1 MSKDQII
8 IKGAR
13 EHNLRNIDV
22 TIPRDK
28 LVVLTGV
35 SGSGKSSLAFDTL
48 FAEGQRRYVE
58 SLSSYARQFL
68 GQLEKPQVD
77 FIGGLSPAI
86 AIEQKSASKNPRSTV
101 GTVTEIYDYL
111 RVLFARVGVP
121 HCHQCGR
128 EIGSQTAEQMVDRV
142 RQMAPG
148 TRFMILAPVVSSRK
162 GEYRDIF
169 AEAKAEGFSRVRVDG
184 EVRDLHEEIKLN
196 KKVKHSIEIV
206 VDRLV
211 IPATDGVPV
220 GPEGDPPA
228 AMVGLAE
235 TPVAY
240 NPSTPWATAE
250 EPNADFLMR
259 LTGSIETALRLSE
272 GTVIIAIVGRPE
284 GEAAAGESEEWLMSE
299 DYACVS
305 CGISFMELTPAMFSF
320 NAPQGACPACAG
332 LGTRLEV
339 DPDLLVPNPALSM
352 HEGAVVY
359 WGELRKK
366 QDSWAYRALLSIA
379 RQYGFDLDTPWEELT
394 EKARNVVIQGSGK
407 ERIRF
412 TWDSG
417 NGRGEHWRPWE
428 GLSSE
433 ITRRFRQTG
442 SDGMQEHYRAYMSE
456 QPCLT
461 CHGAKL
467 RPESLAVTTG
477 ALSITDV
484 CALTIDQA
492 YAWACTLS
500 GETDRWYGQFD
511 QALVDSVIRKVVRL
525 DEYGLAVAGEVLKE
539 IRERLGFLLNVG
551 LHYLTLDRAAPSLS
565 GGEAQRIRLASQIGS
580 GLVGVMY
587 ILDEP
592 SIGLHQRDNHK
603 LIDTLIKLRDLGN
616 TVLVVEHDED
626 TMWASDW
633 IIDFGPRAGVNGGM
647 VVAAGT
653 PAEVAAN
660 GSLTGSY
667 LAGKLTIATPEQRRQ
682 PQGWL
687 KLHGAVHNNLRG
699 VDVDFPAGVMTAVTG
714 VSGSG
719 KSSLITETLFPALA
733 ARLNRAQMR
742 PGKHDSLEGLEQFDK
757 VISIDQQPIGR
768 TPRSNPATYVK
779 LFDLIR
785 DVFALSPEAKLRG
798 YGPGRFSFNVKGG
811 RCEACEGNGQ
821 KKIEMHFLADVW
833 VTCDVCKGK
842 RYNRETLQVKYKGKT
857 IAEVLDMDVQTAL
870 GFFENVP
877 RIKRIVQTLHDV
889 GLDYIKLGQSAT
901 TLSGGEAQRVKLAK
915 ELCRVATGRTI
926 YILDEPTT
934 GLHFADVQHLLA
946 VLHRLVDAGNSVLV
960 IEHNLDVI
968 KSCDW
973 VVDLGPEGGAGGGQV
988 LAKGTPEEVAAV
1000 EHSHTGR
1007 FLQEM
1012 LTRTRHAPVQVEAT
1026 GRYVPSVVED
1036 YCDPELPSLEDS
1048 IEEEEP
1054 ARAA

>member
-1 MSKDQII
+1 MAKDQIV

-111 RVLFARVGVP
+111 RVLFARIGIP

-128 EIGSQTAEQMVDRV
+128 QIGSQTAEQMVDRV
-142 RQMAPG
+142 RELAPG
-148 TRFMILAPVVSSRK
+148 TRFMVLAPVVSSRK
-162 GEYRDIF
+162 GEYKDIF
-169 AEAKAEGFSRVRVDG
+169 ADAKAEGFSRVRVDG
-184 EVRDLHEEIKLN
+184 EVRDLHDDIKLN
-196 KKVKHSIEIV
+196 KKVKHSIEVV

-211 IPATDGVPV
+211 MPEVGATGDE
-220 GPEGDPPA
+220 PEPLI
-228 AMVGLAE
+228 GLAE
-235 TPVAY
+235 TPAAY
-240 NPSTPWATAE
+240 AASTPWAENE
-250 EPNADFLMR
+250 EPDADFLMR
-259 LTGSIETALRLSE
+259 VTGSIETALRLSE
-272 GTVIIAIVGRPE
+272 GTVIISIVDSPAASD
-284 GEAAAGESEEWLMSE
+284 EAGTEPREWLMSE
-299 DYACVS
+299 EYACVA

-332 LGTRLEV
+332 LGTRLEI
-339 DPDLLVPNPALSM
+339 DPELLVPNPTLTL
-352 HEGAVVY
+352 HEGAVPY

-366 QDSWAYRALLSIA
+366 QDSWGYRALKNIA
-379 RQYGFDLDTPWEELT
+379 RHYGFDLDTPWEEIS
-394 EKARNVVIQGSGK
+394 ERGRNALIHGSGK
-407 ERIRF
+407 ERIRH
-412 TWDSG
+412 TWDNS
-417 NGRGEHWRPWE
+417 NGRGEYSRPWE
-428 GLSSE
+428 GLASE
-433 ITRRFRQTG
+433 IMRRFRQTG
-442 SDGMQEHYRAYMSE
+442 SDGAQEYYQSFMSE
-456 QPCLT
+456 QPCVT

-467 RPESLAVTTG
+467 RPESLAVTVGGMSVT
-477 ALSITDV
+477 AV

-492 YAWACTLS
+492 YAWSCRLS
-500 GETDRWYGQFD
+500 GESDRWYGQFD
-511 QALVDSVIRKVVRL
+511 QVKVDAVVGKVEQL
-525 DEYGLAVAGEVLKE
+525 DEYGLAVSGEVLKE

-551 LHYLTLDRAAPSLS
+551 LHYLTLDRSAPSLS

-592 SIGLHQRDNHK
+592 SIGLHQRDNRK

-633 IIDFGPRAGVNGGM
+633 LIDFGPRAGVHGGM
-647 VVAAGT
+647 VVAEGT
-653 PAEVAAN
+653 PEHVSQN
-660 GSLTGSY
+660 GSLTGAY
-667 LAGKLTIATPEQRRQ
+667 LSGRLTIATPDARRA
-682 PQGWL
+682 PKGWL
-687 KLHGAVHNNLRG
+687 QLAGAVQNNLRDI
-699 VDVDFPAGVMTAVTG
+699 DVSFPLGVMTAVTG

-733 ARLNRAQMR
+733 ARLNRAQLR
-742 PGKHDSLEGLEQFDK
+742 PGKHRALDGLEQLDK

-785 DVFALSPEAKLRG
+785 DVFAMTPEAKLRG

-842 RYNRETLQVKYKGKT
+842 RYNRETLQVKYKNKT
-857 IAEVLDMDVQTAL
+857 ISDVLDMDVETAL
-870 GFFENVP
+870 AYFENVP
-877 RIKRIVQTLHDV
+877 RIRRILQTLHDV

-934 GLHFADVQHLLA
+934 GLHFADVQHLLQ
-946 VLHRLVDAGNSVLV
+946 VLHRLVDAGNTVLV

-968 KSCDW
+968 KSADW
-973 VVDLGPEGGAGGGQV
+973 IVDLGPEGGAGGGNV
-988 LAKGTPEEVAAV
+988 LAEGTPEQISQAEA
-1000 EHSHTGR
+1000 SHTGR
-1007 FLQEM
+1007 FLQEI
-1012 LTRTRHAPVQVEAT
+1012 LEKTRQAPEQIEAR
-1026 GRYVPSVVED
+1026 GAYLRSMEEVDCEPGLPEIED
-1036 YCDPELPSLEDS
+1036 A

-1054 ARAA
+1054 QAA

>member
-1 MSKDQII
+1 MAKDQII

-111 RVLFARVGVP
+111 RVLFARIGIP

-128 EIGSQTAEQMVDRV
+128 QIGSQTAEQMVDRV
-142 RQMAPG
+142 RQLASG
-148 TRFMILAPVVSSRK
+148 TRFMVLAPVVSSRK
-162 GEYRDIF
+162 GEYKDIF
-169 AEAKAEGFSRVRVDG
+169 ADAKAEGFSRVRVDG
-184 EVRDLHEEIKLN
+184 EVRDLHDDIKLN
-196 KKVKHSIEIV
+196 KKVKHSIEVV

-211 IPATDGVPV
+211 MPEVGVTS
-220 GPEGDPPA
+220 GEPEPL
-228 AMVGLAE
+228 VGLAE
-235 TPVAY
+235 TPAAY
-240 NPSTPWATAE
+240 EASTPWAENE
-250 EPNADFLMR
+250 EPDADFLMR
-259 LTGSIETALRLSE
+259 VTGSIETALRLSE
-272 GTVIIAIVGRPE
+272 GTVIISIVDRPSSSDE
-284 GEAAAGESEEWLMSE
+284 AGEPREWLMSE
-299 DYACVS
+299 EYACVA

-332 LGTRLEV
+332 LGTRLEI
-339 DPDLLVPNPALSM
+339 DPELLVPNPALSL
-352 HEGAVVY
+352 HDGAVPY

-366 QDSWAYRALLSIA
+366 QDSWGYRSLKSIA
-379 RQYGFDLDTPWEELT
+379 RHFSFDLDTPWQEISERG
-394 EKARNVVIQGSGK
+394 RNALIFGSGK
-407 ERIRF
+407 ERIRH
-412 TWDSG
+412 TWDNS
-417 NGRGEHWRPWE
+417 NGRGEYSRPWE
-428 GLSSE
+428 GLASE
-433 ITRRFRQTG
+433 IMRRFRQTG
-442 SDGMQEHYRAYMSE
+442 SDGQQEYYQSFMSE
-456 QPCLT
+456 QPCVT

-467 RPESLAVTTG
+467 RPESLAVTVGGMAVT
-477 ALSITDV
+477 AV

-492 YAWACTLS
+492 YAWSCRLS
-500 GETDRWYGQFD
+500 GESDRWYGQFD
-511 QALVDSVIRKVVRL
+511 QVKIDAVVGKVEQL
-525 DEYGLAVAGEVLKE
+525 DDYGLAVSGEVLKE

-551 LHYLTLDRAAPSLS
+551 LHYLTLDRSAPSLS

-592 SIGLHQRDNHK
+592 SIGLHQRDNRK

-633 IIDFGPRAGVNGGM
+633 VIDFGPRAGVHGGM
-647 VVAAGT
+647 VVAEGT
-653 PAEVAAN
+653 PAQVAAN
-660 GSLTGSY
+660 GSLTGAY
-667 LAGKLTIATPEQRRQ
+667 LSGRLTIATPDTRRT
-682 PQGWL
+682 PKGWL
-687 KLHGAVHNNLRG
+687 QLTGAVQNNLRDI
-699 VDVDFPAGVMTAVTG
+699 DVSFPLGVMTAVTG

-733 ARLNRAQMR
+733 ARLNRAQLR
-742 PGKHDSLEGLEQFDK
+742 PGKHRALEGLEQLDK

-785 DVFALSPEAKLRG
+785 DVFAMTPEAKLRG

-842 RYNRETLQVKYKGKT
+842 RYNRETLQVKYKNKT
-857 IAEVLDMDVQTAL
+857 ISEVLDMDVETAL
-870 GFFENVP
+870 AYFENVP
-877 RIKRIVQTLHDV
+877 RIRRILQTLHDV

-934 GLHFADVQHLLA
+934 GLHFADVQHLLQ

-968 KSCDW
+968 KSSDW
-973 VVDLGPEGGAGGGQV
+973 IVDLGPEGGAGGGNV
-988 LAKGTPEEVAAV
+988 LAEGTPEQVSQAEG
-1000 EHSHTGR
+1000 SHTGH
-1007 FLQEM
+1007 FLQEI
-1012 LTRTRHAPVQVEAT
+1012 LEKTRRAPEQIEARGAYLRST
-1026 GRYVPSVVED
+1026 EED
-1036 YCDPELPSLEDS
+1036 YDLPDLEEA
-1048 IEEEEP
+1048 IEEEEVQT
-1054 ARAA
+1054 A

>member
-1 MSKDQII
+1 MAKDQII

-128 EIGSQTAEQMVDRV
+128 QIGSQTAEQMVDRV
-142 RQMAPG
+142 RQLAPG
-148 TRFMILAPVVSSRK
+148 TRFMVLAPVVSSRK
-162 GEYRDIF
+162 GEYKDIF

-184 EVRDLHEEIKLN
+184 EVRDLHEDIKLN

-211 IPATDGVPV
+211 MPDTGAGSEE
-220 GPEGDPPA
+220 PEPLI
-228 AMVGLAE
+228 GLAE
-235 TPVAY
+235 TPATY
-240 NPSTPWATAE
+240 EASTPWAE
-250 EPNADFLMR
+250 REDPDADFLMR

-272 GTVIIAIVGRPE
+272 GTVIITIVDRPTSADE
-284 GEAAAGESEEWLMSE
+284 DTAESREWLMSE
-299 DYACVS
+299 EYACVA

-332 LGTRLEV
+332 LGTRLEI
-339 DPDLLVPNPALSM
+339 DPELLVPNPALSL
-352 HEGAVVY
+352 HEGAVPY

-366 QDSWAYRALLSIA
+366 QDSWGYRALRNIA
-379 RQYGFDLDTPWEELT
+379 RHYGFDLDTPWEQIAERG
-394 EKARNVVIQGSGK
+394 RNALIHGSGK
-407 ERIRF
+407 ERIRH
-412 TWDSG
+412 TWDNT
-417 NGRGEHWRPWE
+417 NGRGEYSRPWE
-428 GLSSE
+428 GLASE
-433 ITRRFRQTG
+433 IMRRFHQTG
-442 SDGMQEHYRAYMSE
+442 SDGQQEYYQSFMSE
-456 QPCLT
+456 QPCVT

-467 RPESLAVTTG
+467 RPESVAVTVG
-477 ALSITDV
+477 GMSITAV

-492 YAWACTLS
+492 YAWSCRLS

-511 QALVDSVIRKVVRL
+511 KVQADAVVGRVEQL
-525 DEYGLAVAGEVLKE
+525 DEYGLAVSGEVLKE

-616 TVLVVEHDED
+616 SVLVVEHDED

-633 IIDFGPRAGVNGGM
+633 LIDFGPRAGVHGGT
-647 VVAAGT
+647 VVAEGT
-653 PAEVAAN
+653 PRHVAEN
-660 GSLTGSY
+660 GSLTGAY
-667 LAGKLTIATPEQRRQ
+667 LAGKLTIATPETRRT
-682 PQGWL
+682 PKGSLVL
-687 KLHGAVHNNLRG
+687 KGAVQNNLRD
-699 VDVDFPAGVMTAVTG
+699 VDVSFPLGVMTAVTG

-733 ARLNRAQMR
+733 ARLNRAQLR
-742 PGKHDSLEGLEQFDK
+742 PGKHRSLEGLEQLDK

-785 DVFALSPEAKLRG
+785 DVFALTPEAKLRG

-842 RYNRETLQVKYKGKT
+842 RYNRETLQVKYKNKT
-857 IAEVLDMDVQTAL
+857 IADVLDMDVETAL
-870 GFFENVP
+870 AYFENVP
-877 RIKRIVQTLHDV
+877 RIRRILQTLHDV

-934 GLHFADVQHLLA
+934 GLHFADVQHLLH

-968 KSCDW
+968 KSADW
-973 VVDLGPEGGAGGGQV
+973 IVDLGPEGGAGGGTI
-988 LAKGTPEEVAAV
+988 LAEGTPEQVSQTEG
-1000 EHSHTGR
+1000 SHTGH
-1007 FLQEM
+1007 FLQKILEK
-1012 LTRTRHAPVQVEAT
+1012 TRNAKVRIEARGAYLPSTEEAT
-1026 GRYVPSVVED
+1026 
-1036 YCDPELPSLEDS
+1036 CDPVFSEIDRP
-1048 IEEEEP
+1048 IEEAEP
-1054 ARAA
+1054 QAA